1 MAICRLGSR
10 IEFSDH
16 YDNLVCK
23 GYNVD
28 FLIDRVEELL
38 VERRPELSWEPYTSE
53 MSVEHTSLRMAKAEN
68 NVDEIAVL
76 MSELWEQAKTE
87 YKATVS
93 AEKLTLME
101 KAEKAANLNE
111 LEEIFFKIYALEF

>member
-16 YDNLVCK
+16 YDNLVWK

-38 VERRPELSWEPYTSE
+38 AEKRPELIWEPYTST

-93 AEKLTLME
+93 AEKLTLMK

-111 LEEIFFKIYALEF
+111 LEEIFFKIYALEP

>member
-10 IEFSDH
+10 REFSKD
-16 YDNLVCK
+16 YDNLFWK
-23 GYNVD
+23 GYDMD
-28 FLIDRVEELL
+28 FLMGRVEGLL
-38 VERRPELSWEPYTSE
+38 DEKRPELYWSPFTSE

-93 AEKLTLME
+93 AEKLSLME
-101 KAEKAANLNE
+101 KAENAANLNE
-111 LEEIFFKIYALEF
+111 LDEIFSQIQALES

>member
-16 YDNLVCK
+16 YDNLVWK

-38 VERRPELSWEPYTSE
+38 VERRPELIWEPYTSE

>member
-16 YDNLVCK
+16 YDNLVWK

-38 VERRPELSWEPYTSE
+38 AEKRPELIWEPYTSE

-68 NVDEIAVL
+68 NVNEIAVL

>member
-16 YDNLVCK
+16 YDNLVWK

-38 VERRPELSWEPYTSE
+38 VERRPELIWEPYTSE

-101 KAEKAANLNE
+101 KAEKAVNLNE

>member
-1 MAICRLGSR
+1 MAICRLGCR

-16 YDNLVCK
+16 YDNLVWK

-38 VERRPELSWEPYTSE
+38 AEKRPELIWEPYTSE

>member
-1 MAICRLGSR
+1 MNKKVSYTHQYLSR
-10 IEFSDH
+10 TES
-16 YDNLVCK
+16 NSL
-23 GYNVD
+23 
-28 FLIDRVEELL
+28 
-38 VERRPELSWEPYTSE
+38 YTSE

>member
-16 YDNLVCK
+16 YDNLVWK

-38 VERRPELSWEPYTSE
+38 AEKRPELIWEPYTSE

>member
-1 MAICRLGSR
+1 
-10 IEFSDH
+10 
-16 YDNLVCK
+16 
-23 GYNVD
+23 
-28 FLIDRVEELL
+28 
-38 VERRPELSWEPYTSE
+38 
-53 MSVEHTSLRMAKAEN
+53 MAKAEN

>member
-16 YDNLVCK
+16 YDNLVWK

-28 FLIDRVEELL
+28 FLIGRVEELL
-38 VERRPELSWEPYTSE
+38 AEKRPELIWEPYTSE

-76 MSELWEQAKTE
+76 MSELCEQAKTE

-93 AEKLTLME
+93 AEKLALMK
-101 KAEKAANLNE
+101 KAEKTANLNE
-111 LEEIFFKIYALEF
+111 LEEIFFKIYALEP